1 MDLSEKLN
9 AIKVLMQQVEIEI
22 TSLEAGRKA
31 SAPRARKHLQA
42 IKSQCH
48 LLRKDVTI
56 FVSNLPTKKKETKDI
71 DAVAVKKESEVVGSD
86 GLPSIGEKKQEVQGS
101 IPK

>member
-1 MDLSEKLN
+1 MSLSEKLN
-9 AIKVLMQQVEIEI
+9 AIKTLLNQVEIEI
-22 TSLEAGRKA
+22 VSLDSGRKA

-48 LLRKDVTI
+48 LLRKDVTV
-56 FVSNLPTKKKETKDI
+56 FVSTLPTKKKTKDI